1 MRSEGL
7 FRDGESEFVAVRAAN
22 AVIDEH
28 GSRALPVRS
37 SGAGTPLAR
46 DSLSTDSPALTN
58 AFERP
63 LPSDRR
69 VRTTDTKRDELAN
82 RIVEVVRRP
91 LETAAALT
99 FPGEL
104 EIVAVAVGND

>member
-1 MRSEGL
+1 M
-7 FRDGESEFVAVRAAN
+7 FVRRR
-22 AVIDEH
+22 H
-28 GSRALPVRS
+28 PSCQR
-37 SGAGTPLAR
+37 
-46 DSLSTDSPALTN
+46 SLSTDSPALTN

-69 VRTTDTKRDELAN
+69 VRTTDTKRDELPD
-82 RIVEVVRRP
+82 RIVKVVRRP
-91 LETAAALT
+91 LESAAALT

>member
-7 FRDGESEFVAVRAAN
+7 FRDGERELVAVRAAN
-22 AVIDEH
+22 AVIDEY
-28 GSRALPVRS
+28 GSRALPVCS
-37 SGAGTPLAR
+37 SGAGTLLAR

-63 LPSDRR
+63 LPGDRR
-69 VRTTDTKRDELAN
+69 IRTTDTQGDELPD

-91 LETAAALT
+91 LESAAALT